1 MLGSHQHQTEP
12 CEATVEGPGS
22 HLTCI
27 RKQRPTWKNGRVF
40 QDVPERGEQVVRTT
54 LRRRP
59 VRQVPVEIHTVMKLA
74 RHMRKD
80 RAGEKEEDSG

>member
-1 MLGSHQHQTEP
+1 MVG
-12 CEATVEGPGS
+12 
-22 HLTCI
+22 
-27 RKQRPTWKNGRVF
+27 
-40 QDVPERGEQVVRTT
+40 TT

-59 VRQVPVEIHTVMKLA
+59 VRQVLVEIHTVMKLA